1 MKRKKIIL
9 FILAAILAL
18 ITAFLIWNIFLKP
31 QPQKEIIPVVEQE
44 SALSPVNRD
53 EVKKPE
59 ESIQEDYKQETPKQ
73 KAVKKVTQKKPT
85 VKPAPP
91 EKLQETLPATN
102 PVVQKTEEPEVQQ
115 EGVIVPVRY
124 TSKNTYKYVYTP
136 NRF

>member
-1 MKRKKIIL
+1 MKSKKIIL

-91 EKLQETLPATN
+91 EKLQETLPATK
-102 PVVQKTEEPEVQQ
+102 P
-115 EGVIVPVRY
+115 GC
-124 TSKNTYKYVYTP
+124 SKNRRAGGTAGRRNCTSSVHI
-136 NRF
+136 

>member
-1 MKRKKIIL
+1 MKSKKIIL

-59 ESIQEDYKQETPKQ
+59 ESIQEDYNRKRQNR
-73 KAVKKVTQKKPT
+73 
-85 VKPAPP
+85 
-91 EKLQETLPATN
+91 KL
-102 PVVQKTEEPEVQQ
+102 
-115 EGVIVPVRY
+115 
-124 TSKNTYKYVYTP
+124 
-136 NRF
+136 

>member
-1 MKRKKIIL
+1 M
-9 FILAAILAL
+9 
-18 ITAFLIWNIFLKP
+18 P
-31 QPQKEIIPVVEQE
+31 
-44 SALSPVNRD
+44 PVNRD

-73 KAVKKVTQKKPT
+73 KAVKKITQKKPT

-91 EKLQETLPATN
+91 EKLQETLPATK

>member
-1 MKRKKIIL
+1 MKSKKIIL

-59 ESIQEDYKQETPKQ
+59 ESIQEDYGKRFTERDGAVSDIFFVPESYKLIRSGSEELNRPPKLEQ
-73 KAVKKVTQKKPT
+73 LIKHNDIL
-85 VKPAPP
+85 
-91 EKLQETLPATN
+91 ED
-102 PVVQKTEEPEVQQ
+102 
-115 EGVIVPVRY
+115 
-124 TSKNTYKYVYTP
+124 
-136 NRF
+136 RFFFMCI

>member
-1 MKRKKIIL
+1 MKSKKIIL

-44 SALSPVNRD
+44 SALSPVNR
-53 EVKKPE
+53 
-59 ESIQEDYKQETPKQ
+59 QEDYKQETPKQ

>member
-1 MKRKKIIL
+1 MKSKKIIL

-59 ESIQEDYKQETPKQ
+59 ESIQE
-73 KAVKKVTQKKPT
+73 VTQKKPT

>member
-1 MKRKKIIL
+1 MKSKKIIL

-73 KAVKKVTQKKPT
+73 KAVKSYTKETYGKTCTSRKVAGNTSCNKP
-85 VKPAPP
+85 
-91 EKLQETLPATN
+91 
-102 PVVQKTEEPEVQQ
+102 
-115 EGVIVPVRY
+115 GC
-124 TSKNTYKYVYTP
+124 SKNRRAGGTAGRRNCTSSVHI
-136 NRF
+136 